1 MPGCDSGI
9 ACSSGEGCYTPA
21 QRCNSQS
28 DCVDESD
35 EAQCPQELC
44 ATLKDK
50 RQCHNGRCL
59 QARLWCDGTD
69 DCGDGSDEEACI
81 KVIKKGTDSDSS
93 CISVVLLVLGLLVND
108 LNRSLLM

>member
-1 MPGCDSGI
+1 MDEFTVHMSYLFTVPGCDSGI

-28 DCVDESD
+28 DCADESD

-81 KVIKKGTDSDSS
+81 KV
-93 CISVVLLVLGLLVND
+93 N
-108 LNRSLLM
+108 LNKTLSG